1 MKKPPLSR
9 KFGNWEAATWEGLI
23 RDLPYDETF
32 EVHQVAEMLNV
43 SSSTVWHR
51 IRDGKLHVDRPA
63 SGIIYVTSKALRDY
77 AKRRMKGRAKK
88 VLTT

>member
-9 KFGNWEAATWEGLI
+9 KFGNWEAATWEAI
-23 RDLPYDETF
+23 ARDLPNNETF
-32 EVHQVAEMLNV
+32 EVAEVAAMLDV

-51 IRDGKLHVDRPA
+51 IRDGKLHVDRPT

-77 AKRRMKGRAKK
+77 VKRRLKGERR
-88 VLTT
+88 